1 MRPACNALRF
11 AFGLLPFAYTQN
23 YPVRSINEWI
33 ASGFVLL
40 IIFFSSIFAAA
51 AQSDSLPHYLKIAG
65 QNNPEVKAAFLRY
78 EASLQKPAQMG
89 AYEDPQLEMG
99 FFLEPMDIVG
109 GREIAQFQLMQM
121 FPWFGT
127 KKAARTEAQHMAKMA
142 FEEFRETRDNLF
154 LEVYTQWYIL
164 CSLQQK
170 RINSEENKQLLQ
182 QLETLALQ
190 KFSSGQLGSGAGNT
204 ERRKAVKIE
213 PDAGNASMPGMNMS
227 GNPSP
232 GNTDSG
238 DMGSMK
244 MDGGSSSGL
253 SEVLRIQL
261 EIVEIESNI
270 ENILSETVAAKA
282 RFNALLNSPP
292 ESEVLIPQEFAQNL
306 YLFDLEAILQTIKE
320 QNPMLGMIQ
329 EETLAYKA
337 KGEMEKKMSYPM
349 FGIGLQYMLIGKT
362 PVSNASPDTGTMQ
375 GGHTDG
381 NTNTSTVMP
390 GMNGKDMIMP
400 MLSVSIP
407 IFRGKYKAAQK
418 ESRLLRQASEE
429 KYFNTQNM
437 LEAALYQF
445 KHQLDDAQR
454 KIGLYRKQSELARTT
469 YELITGEFAAG
480 KSDLSAVIQ
489 VQRQLL
495 DYQLKEAE
503 AIAAYNTVVAN
514 IQKLAAHF

>member
-1 MRPACNALRF
+1 MNLYK
-11 AFGLLPFAYTQN
+11 LNT
-23 YPVRSINEWI
+23 
-33 ASGFVLL
+33 LL
-40 IIFFSSIFAAA
+40 IAIFSSMLAAV
-51 AQSDSLPHYLKIAG
+51 AQSDSLSHYLKIAG

-78 EASLQKPAQMG
+78 EASVQKPAQTG
-89 AYEDPQLEMG
+89 AYEDPQLEIG

-164 CSLQQK
+164 CSLRQK
-170 RINSEENKQLLQ
+170 QINSEENKKLLQ

-190 KFSSGQLGSGAGNT
+190 RFASGGNT
-204 ERRKAVKIE
+204 SGKAEKRERGQGEREV
-213 PDAGNASMPGMNMS
+213 GRGQTSMSGMNMGMNVPAGS
-227 GNPSP
+227 TTPGSLGMQGNRDNMTDMNM
-232 GNTDSG
+232 GNI
-238 DMGSMK
+238 
-244 MDGGSSSGL
+244 SSSGL
-253 SEVLRIQL
+253 SEVLRVQL

-282 RFNALLNSPP
+282 RFNALLNRPP
-292 ESEVLIPQEFAQNL
+292 KNEIFIPQEFTQNL
-306 YLFDLEAILQTIKE
+306 YLFDSEAILQTIKE
-320 QNPMLGMIQ
+320 QNPMLGMIH
-329 EETLAYKA
+329 EEALTYKA

-349 FGIGLQYMLIGKT
+349 LGIGLQYMLIGKT
-362 PVSNASPDTGTMQ
+362 PVSSASPDAGTMQ
-375 GGHTDG
+375 GDHTDA
-381 NTNTSTVMP
+381 NTNTSTVMS

-407 IFRGKYKAAQK
+407 IFRSKYKAAQK

-454 KIGLYRKQSELARTT
+454 KIGLYRKQSELARTA
-469 YELITGEFAAG
+469 YELVTGEFAAG

-495 DYQLKEAE
+495 DYQLKESE

-514 IQKLAAHF
+514 IQKLTAHF